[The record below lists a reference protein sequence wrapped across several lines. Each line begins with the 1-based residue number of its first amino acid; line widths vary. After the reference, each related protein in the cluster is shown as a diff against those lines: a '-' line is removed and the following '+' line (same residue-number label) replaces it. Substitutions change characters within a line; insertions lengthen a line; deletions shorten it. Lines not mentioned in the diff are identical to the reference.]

1 MIADL
6 IITNARV
13 LTMDDTH
20 PTAEAVAIRGNTIAA
35 VGPRRE
41 VESLRAKGTRVVDA
55 GGATVL
61 PGFVEGHMHLFAGGS
76 NLSALSLEG
85 VFGHDRSG
93 RLVRGYGAKHPAHK
107 LVYAVQAN
115 YSIFGDDVAITRH
128 ELDRIIADRP
138 LALHAPD
145 GHTVW
150 VNTKALEV
158 AGLLRGKKL
167 SPGNEIVMGSDGLAT
182 GELREP
188 EAYEAIM
195 AMLPTG
201 GRDSAGILQ
210 ENEPSPTPA
219 ERAVDREI
227 IAQGLKFCAQCGIT
241 SFQNMDG
248 NIYQME
254 HLEALEKDG
263 RLLARATLPFHL
275 KSTLPSRMIAEKAV
289 DMRKRW
295 QGDWL
300 KCSFVKIFVDG
311 VIDSGTAFMLEDYA
325 DMPGVTG
332 DPLFTAEM
340 MNEACGLA
348 DKLGFQIAVHAI
360 GDAGVRRTLDAYE
373 LAQRTNGQRDSRHRI
388 EHIEVIHPQD
398 IPRFAKLCVI
408 ASMQPIHPPSP
419 LLFPEKPTL
428 DRIGVKRLP
437 YAYAWRTLKEAGARV
452 VYASDWPVAPL
463 PPLLSIQAA
472 VTRKPYHPG
481 LPDQRLSLMDT
492 LAAYTREGAYAEF
505 AEGRKGM
512 LKPGMLADIAV
523 LSGDIEKT
531 DPNAIKDMTVK
542 LTVCDGRITHE
553 A

>member
-1 MIADL
+1 MTADL

-20 PTAEAVAIRGNTIAA
+20 PTAEAVAIRGNAIAA
-35 VGPRRE
+35 VGARRD
-41 VESLRAKGTRVVDA
+41 VESLRAKGTRLVDA

-61 PGFVEGHMHLFAGGS
+61 PGFVEGHMHLFAGGA

-85 VFGHDRSG
+85 VFGHERSAK
-93 RLVRGYGAKHPAHK
+93 LVRDYAAKHPAHK

-138 LALHAPD
+138 LAFHAPD

-158 AGLLRGKKL
+158 TGLLRGKKL
-167 SPGNEIVMGSDGLAT
+167 SPGNEIVMRADGLAT

-195 AMLPTG
+195 AMLATG

-210 ENEPSPTPA
+210 ANEPSATPA
-219 ERAVDREI
+219 ERAIDREI
-227 IAQGLKFCAQCGIT
+227 IAQGLKFCAECGIT

-248 NIYQME
+248 NIYQLE

-275 KSTLPSRMIAEKAV
+275 KSTLPPSMIAGKAV
-289 DMRKRW
+289 EMRKRW
-295 QGDWL
+295 QSDWL

-311 VIDSGTAFMLEDYA
+311 VIDSGTAFMLEEYA

-332 DPLFTAEM
+332 DPLFTQEM
-340 MNEACGLA
+340 MNEACGIA

-373 LAQRTNGQRDSRHRI
+373 LAQKANGRRDSRHRI
-388 EHIEVIHPQD
+388 EHVEVIDPAD
-398 IPRFAKLCVI
+398 IPRFRELGVI
-408 ASMQPIHPPSP
+408 ASMQTTHVPGIV
-419 LLFPEKPTL
+419 FPAWPGIARIR
-428 DRIGVKRLP
+428 DRQLA
-437 YAYAWRTLKEAGARV
+437 YAYAWSTLREVSPAMPFS
-452 VYASDWPVAPL
+452 SDWPVSPIAPM
-463 PPLLSIQAA
+463 LSFKAGMVRDA
-472 VTRKPYHPG
+472 FKPGMPNHR
-481 LPDQRLSLMDT
+481 QTLMQMIAGYTKDG
-492 LAAYTREGAYAEF
+492 AYTEF
-505 AEGRKGM
+505 AETRKGR
-512 LKPGMLADIAV
+512 LEPGMLADIAV
-523 LSGDIEKT
+523 FSADLEQT
-531 DPNAIKDMTVK
+531 DPARLTDVK
-542 LTVCDGRITHE
+542 AVLTVADGRVTHE
-553 A
+553 G